1 MYFADIH
8 CHALAGVDDGAPD
21 DKTMYEMID
30 AAFRDGVRLLC
41 FTPHWNP
48 SVFGDNRASVS
59 NAFAKASEYVVS
71 KRIGMRLFLANEL
84 RADRG
89 DLSWLSERLCRTLHG
104 RCVLVDFPTRES
116 VKNISDGVYRLLS
129 AGYKPILAHAE
140 RYESLGFSVE
150 PLKNLR
156 ADGALIQM
164 NAGSPLGSFGFMCA
178 LRAKAMLKERVAD
191 IAASDAHDLSD
202 RPTEMSA
209 GYAFVEKKYGR
220 EYAASLFCA
229 CPESIFKNKGE

>member
-1 MYFADIH
+1 MNCAPTAAICPGSPKGFA
-8 CHALAGVDDGAPD
+8 GRSTGAVCSL
-21 DKTMYEMID
+21 IS
-30 AAFRDGVRLLC
+30 RRV
-41 FTPHWNP
+41 
-48 SVFGDNRASVS
+48 
-59 NAFAKASEYVVS
+59 
-71 KRIGMRLFLANEL
+71 
-84 RADRG
+84 
-89 DLSWLSERLCRTLHG
+89 
-104 RCVLVDFPTRES
+104 ES

-229 CPESIFKNKGE
+229 CPEPIFKNKGE